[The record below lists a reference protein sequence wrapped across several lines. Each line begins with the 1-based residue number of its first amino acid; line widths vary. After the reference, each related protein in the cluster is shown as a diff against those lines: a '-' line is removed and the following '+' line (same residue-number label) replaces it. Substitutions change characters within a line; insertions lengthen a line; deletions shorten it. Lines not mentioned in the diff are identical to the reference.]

1 MNRWYISGSQPS
13 SLRDLF
19 SAMMNSD
26 CYVFY
31 CCYMLFNMQHYLYR
45 TADKLYSQPEQW
57 RQWLQEDGVKWG
69 I

>member
-45 TADKLYSQPEQW
+45 TADKLYSQPEQ
-57 RQWLQEDGVKWG
+57 
-69 I
+69 